1 MTTTT
6 VNTSKLEETVQ
17 VVPSYLRGQWVT
29 PEDVSDAA
37 QVRDAATGEVVCHF
51 SAKGLDIASAVN
63 YARDVGAK
71 NLQKYT
77 LHERA
82 MMIKEMGLYLKKH
95 RDKLNAL
102 AHKTGAN
109 KQDNFV
115 DVDGGIT
122 TALVISSKAR
132 KELPNSQVIVDAA
145 EPEVLSADG
154 SFLGTHIFVPQQGIA
169 VQINAFNFP
178 VWGMLEKFAPAFI
191 AGIPTIVKPGTPSG
205 YVTQACVKFMVESGI
220 LPEGAIQLISGSA
233 RDLLDYLDYR
243 DQVAFTGSA
252 ATAQKLRAHRNVAEN
267 GVQFSSEADS
277 LNAAILGADVSP
289 EDPEF
294 AIFIKAVFAEMTAK
308 AGQKC
313 TAIRRVL
320 VPNHLK
326 ETVAQALRERLA
338 EKVVVGDPR
347 DDNATMGPLVS
358 VEQRADVAAA
368 VSRLAAAGGQLVC
381 GGPDELDGAYFAPT
395 VFTFD
400 NPYASAVHEVE
411 AFGPVVSIVGY
422 SDTMEAIELA
432 ARGRGSLVASVI
444 THDPEIAAEFARGIG
459 AHHGRLH
466 FLDRDDAKTSTGH
479 GSPLPNLIHGGPGRA
494 GGGEE
499 LGGVRSIKHHMQRV
513 AIQGTPDHL
522 TAITGI
528 WHRGAQANT
537 VSREDVET
545 GRGVHPFRKSIAEL
559 EIGDQFVSDFR
570 EVRLEDIIAFADFTG
585 DQFYA
590 HTDAKAAAANPFF
603 PSQVAHGYLLVSWA
617 AGLFVEPAPGPVLAN
632 IGLEN
637 LKFVTPVPA
646 GTSIQVVLTCKQIK
660 PRETEIYG
668 DVYWDAQLLNQD
680 GELCASYDVLTGV
693 EKEHTTFV
701 DWSD

>member
-6 VNTSKLEETVQ
+6 ADTSTPEDTAQ

-29 PEDVSDAA
+29 PEDVSDAT
-37 QVRDAATGEVVCHF
+37 QVRDAATSEVVCRF
-51 SAKGLDIASAVN
+51 SAKGLDIASAVD
-63 YARDVGAK
+63 YAREVGAS

-95 RDKLNAL
+95 RDELNAL

-109 KQDNFV
+109 KRDNFV

-191 AGIPTIVKPGTPSG
+191 AGVPTIVKPGTPSG
-205 YVTQACVKFMVESGI
+205 YVTQACVKLMVESGI
-220 LPEGAIQLISGSA
+220 LPDGALQLISGSA

-252 ATAQKLRAHRNVAEN
+252 ATAQKLRAHRNVSEN

-277 LNAAILGADVSP
+277 LNAAILGADVAP

-294 AIFIKAVFAEMTAK
+294 EIFIKAVFAEMTAK

-326 ETVAQALRERLA
+326 GAVAQALRERLVA
-338 EKVVVGDPR
+338 KVIAGDPR
-347 DDNATMGPLVS
+347 DENATMGPLVS
-358 VEQRADVAAA
+358 VDQRADVATA
-368 VSRLAAAGGQLVC
+368 VTRLVDAGGQLVC

-395 VFTFD
+395 VLTFD
-400 NPYASAVHEVE
+400 DAYAPAVHEVE

-422 SDTMEAIELA
+422 SDTVEAIELA
-432 ARGRGSLVASVI
+432 ALGRGSLVASVV

-528 WHRGAQANT
+528 WHRGAKVNS
-537 VSREDVET
+537 VSREDVES

-570 EVRLEDIIAFADFTG
+570 EVRLEDIIAFADSTG

-637 LKFVTPVPA
+637 LKFLTPVPA
-646 GTSIQVVLTCKQIK
+646 GDSIQVVLTCKQIK

-701 DWSD
+701 NWSD